1 MTMNS
6 KTPVGLAFV
15 VAALSTYLAAIQ
27 TCRCDNT
34 SDTAPNSPAP
44 ASTHA
49 ASSPHAKRISF
60 YEVPLV
66 CPAASQIGCG
76 SASKPL
82 LLGLEGGGVASEA
95 WLNRAGTIMAVVW
108 SEQAT
113 PGQRSKALKSFLKQ
127 AEIEAKELTGE
138 ARRQA
143 LISFSQK
150 TGWYRGTEVDRL
162 SEEEAGVIAARL
174 VGRIRAKITVSDEK
188 AKIIEQ
194 GFTGVLKQKLTGKS
208 TKDDAQEAM
217 INICRQNLSQKDVAI
232 LQEAF
237 AAGVCA
243 IKDEK

>member
-1 MTMNS
+1 MKA

-27 TCRCDNT
+27 TGRCE
-34 SDTAPNSPAP
+34 SKSQTAPNSI

-49 ASSPHAKRISF
+49 LSTPDAKRLSF

-95 WLNRAGTIMAVVW
+95 WLNRAGTIIAVVW
-108 SEQAT
+108 SAQST
-113 PGQRSKALKSFLKQ
+113 PGQRSKALKSILKQ
-127 AEIEAKELTGE
+127 AEIETKELTGE

-143 LISFSQK
+143 LNAFAQK
-150 TGWYRGTEVDRL
+150 TGWYRGAEVDRL

-174 VGRIRAKITVSDEK
+174 VGRIRAKITVSDQK
-188 AKIIEQ
+188 AKAIEQ
-194 GFTGVLKQKLTGKS
+194 GFTDALKQKLTGKS
-208 TKDDAQEAM
+208 TKDDAQAAM
-217 INICRQNLSQKDVAI
+217 VTICRQNLSEKDVAI

-237 AAGVCA
+237 AAGVCPL
-243 IKDEK
+243 KDEK